1 MKTHLLKIM
10 LVVAVSSAIMAGC
23 GAFNKLL
30 NPNIQKFNED
40 YNTYKSELESLDSD
54 LDNALKDIEGFGKTD
69 QTSGIVSSPLC
80 GVTIDCTQVQQG
92 ILVFNFDGVTP
103 CFSPSRTRSGAVQVE
118 LINGNSWSQAGA
130 VMKQT
135 FMDYKVTVL
144 SSGRSIKVN
153 GIKTLKNVNGHD
165 WWNWILG
172 NVDHTYES
180 RAFDVQVEFENG
192 QTATWNHARTNTIS
206 WNPAN
211 SDPIVTNA
219 HLAFSVNGDTTLN
232 GVPTVDSWGVNR
244 FGDDFITRYEEPI
257 TSNTYCGL
265 WRFSTGRLVH
275 EVSGDDFTLD
285 LGVNQQGNPSTTV
298 CAYGFKVSW
307 NVGNNTNS
315 AVFSY

>member
-1 MKTHLLKIM
+1 MKTSILKIAF
-10 LVVAVSSAIMAGC
+10 VVISFSAIMVSC
-23 GAFNKLL
+23 GAFKKLL
-30 NPNIQKFNED
+30 NPNVQKFNED

-69 QTSGIVSSPLC
+69 QTSGIASSPLC
-80 GVTIDCTQVQQG
+80 GVTIDCTLISQG
-92 ILVFNFDGVTP
+92 ILIFNFDGVTP

-118 LINGNSWSQAGA
+118 LINGNNWADAGA

-135 FMDYKVTVL
+135 FIDYKVTIL
-144 SSGRSIKVN
+144 SNNRSIEVN

-165 WWNWILG
+165 WWGWILG

-180 RAFDVQVEFENG
+180 RAFDVQVVFDNG
-192 QTATWNHARTNTIS
+192 QTAVWNHARTSTIS

-211 SDPIVTNA
+211 ADPIVTSA
-219 HLAFSVNGDTTLN
+219 HLAYSVNGDTTLN
-232 GVPTVDSWGVNR
+232 GVPTVDSWGTNR
-244 FGDDFITRYEEPI
+244 FGDAFTTRYEEPI

-275 EVSGDDFTLD
+275 EVAGDDFTLD
-285 LGVNQQGNPSTTV
+285 LGVDQQGNHASTV
-298 CAYGFKVSW
+298 CAYGFQVSW
-307 NVGNNTNS
+307 NVGNNSNS